1 MDTTNPSA
9 LFPLTTTAAWGG
21 RACWRLL
28 DAGVFD
34 PARFLQAWQDWR
46 DDPHRPRL
54 LHVVAFAAWPLTAP
68 EWLPALPSP
77 LQALGQQ
84 LAAQWWGLVAGMH
97 RLSFEEGQVTL
108 TLCVGPP
115 GDLLREQSFTADAVW
130 LDGQALP
137 DVSAKALARLC
148 RRGTLLAAR
157 GLSQDQAQDLRTA
170 GFQLAADHLQGRF
183 DPAWTPK
190 TLRRTEA
197 PAPTRCVVVGGG
209 LAGASVARALALRGW
224 QVEVLDA
231 APHPAAGASGLPAGL
246 LVPHL
251 SPDDGLLSRLSRAGV
266 RTTVQQAHALLR
278 EGLDWQG
285 GGVLEHRVKG
295 AGKSPRPQASRHGS
309 PQATAASGPVD
320 AKGLQLEDE
329 GFAADWSRPADPGHR
344 RLAGLPP
351 EAPAVWHGPA
361 AWIKPGALVRAWLD
375 HPDITWRGGCS
386 VARIER
392 RTSPATGPAHAA
404 PSGATDRADQPD
416 WLLYAADGTLLATA
430 PLVVVAAALGSAAL
444 ASGRLWLQAV
454 RGQVSWGPVDEA
466 LAGALPACTVNGNG
480 HLLPRVP
487 TDEGP
492 VWMTGATYGRGDTDL
507 SVREADHGANLSRLE
522 GLLPD
527 AARAL
532 APVFATGQ
540 VRGWTGVR
548 CASHDRRP
556 LVGPLDEGLWTCTAM
571 GSRGLTFAALS
582 AQLLAARLHDE
593 PLPLPLSLA
602 GALDL
607 ARQTPD
613 RLPKPASS
621 TSPR

>member
-1 MDTTNPSA
+1 MDSTKPSA
-9 LFPLTTTAAWGG
+9 LSPLTTTAAWGG

-28 DAGVFD
+28 DAGAFD
-34 PARFLQAWQDWR
+34 PARFLQAWHDWR
-46 DDPHRPRL
+46 ADPQRPRL

-68 EWLPALPSP
+68 EWLPSLPTP
-77 LQALGQQ
+77 LQTLGQQ
-84 LAAQWWGLVAGMH
+84 LAAQWWGLVPGMH
-97 RLSFEEGQVTL
+97 RLTFEQGLVTL
-108 TLCVGPP
+108 TLCVGHA
-115 GDLLREQSFTADAVW
+115 GDQLREQSFTADAIW
-130 LDGQALP
+130 LDGQSMPDLP
-137 DVSAKALARLC
+137 AKALARLC
-148 RRGTLLAAR
+148 RRGTLLAAC
-157 GLSQDQAQDLRTA
+157 GLGESQAQDLRSA
-170 GFQLAADHLQGRF
+170 GFLLPEDHLQGRF
-183 DPAWTPK
+183 DPTWTPK
-190 TLRRTEA
+190 ALRRATA

-224 QVEVLDA
+224 QVDVFDA

-295 AGKSPRPQASRHGS
+295 AGASSRPRSSQHGGPQA
-309 PQATAASGPVD
+309 
-320 AKGLQLEDE
+320 AKGPRLDDE
-329 GFAADWSRPADPGHR
+329 GFASDWSRPSDPGHH

-351 EAPAVWHGPA
+351 EAPAVWHGQA

-375 HPDITWRGGCS
+375 HPGITWHGDCP

-392 RTSPATGPAHAA
+392 QPSPAAIASGVPPDNAA
-404 PSGATDRADQPD
+404 RPD
-416 WLLYAADGTLLATA
+416 WHLYAADGTLIATA
-430 PLVVVAAALGSAAL
+430 PLVVVAAAIGSAAL
-444 ASGRLWLQAV
+444 SSGRLWLQPV
-454 RGQVSWGPVDEA
+454 RGQVSWGPLDNS
-466 LAGALPACTVNGNG
+466 LADALPACTVNGSG

-487 TDEGP
+487 TDDGP

-507 SVREADHGANLSRLE
+507 TVREADHRANLDRLE

-532 APVFATGQ
+532 APAFASGQ

-613 RLPKPASS
+613 RLPKQASAA
-621 TSPR
+621 TAR

>member
-1 MDTTNPSA
+1 MDTSKPSA
-9 LFPLTTTAAWGG
+9 RSPLTTTAAWGG

-34 PARFLQAWQDWR
+34 PARFLHAWQDWR
-46 DDPHRPRL
+46 GDPMRPRL
-54 LHVVAFAAWPLTAP
+54 LHVVAFTAWPLSAS

-84 LAAQWWGLVAGMH
+84 LAAQWWGLVAGLH
-97 RLSFEEGQVTL
+97 RFSFEDGQVTL

-115 GDLLREQSFTADAVW
+115 VDQLREQSFTADAVW

-137 DVSAKALARLC
+137 ELSAKALARLC
-148 RRGTLLAAR
+148 RRGTLLAAQ
-157 GLSQDQAQDLRTA
+157 GLGEDQARDLRTA
-170 GFQLAADHLQGRF
+170 GFQLAADHRQGRF

-190 TLRRTEA
+190 TLRRSQAQA
-197 PAPTRCVVVGGG
+197 PSRCIVVGGG

-295 AGKSPRPQASRHGS
+295 AGKSSGPQASLHVL
-309 PQATAASGPVD
+309 PQDTTAASTPA
-320 AKGLQLEDE
+320 AKGPRLDDE
-329 GFAADWSRPADPGHR
+329 GFAADWSRPAAPEHR

-351 EAPAVWHGPA
+351 EAPAVWHGQA

-375 HPDITWRGGCS
+375 HPGITWHGGCP

-392 RTSPATGPAHAA
+392 QPSPAAGAPDGAA
-404 PSGATDRADQPD
+404 RPD
-416 WLLYAADGTLLATA
+416 WHLYASDGTLLATA

-444 ASGRLWLQAV
+444 SSGRLWLQAV
-454 RGQVSWGPVDEA
+454 RGQVSWGALDDT

-507 SVREADHGANLSRLE
+507 GVREADHGANLSRLE

-532 APVFATGQ
+532 APAFATGQ

-621 TSPR
+621 TSPG